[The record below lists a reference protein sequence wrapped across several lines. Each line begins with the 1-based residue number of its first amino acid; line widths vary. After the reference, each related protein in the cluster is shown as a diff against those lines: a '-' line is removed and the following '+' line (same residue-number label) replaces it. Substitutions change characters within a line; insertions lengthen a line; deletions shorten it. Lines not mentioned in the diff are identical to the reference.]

1 MAITVADLKFFQSER
16 MTDNEDG
23 GGQMSGTEIV
33 SGADNQIFDDIS
45 DVDRAAGDVSIRKIY
60 AAVTSTDT
68 DKYLDAGIVI
78 FREPEDPAASVLAFS
93 TSDYYDER
101 AALRNRL
108 EQTISRGGRWNGW
121 LWGQHLTGQRALVIW
136 QRPEATLIATGARL
150 ELVAKSGSTE
160 LHSQFLWITRVIDN
174 LRTIYEVY
182 GDQTLQYAVREL
194 ICELAEPL
202 QYDFSGLE
210 PSRGDPAASLAT
222 TLLYDTRYNAE
233 AVPLFGVQP
242 LIEAASVSDF
252 SVKVASLYTAVI
264 PTALVETALPD
275 VTPGGDSPALIAGQT
290 GTINFTTTLQTIK
303 PTVAL
308 YLGSGAQPG
317 SISIS
322 VSGATLTDN
331 NGVMLLSGAEIGTV
345 DYGNGILTWNSACP
359 NYSTSSKSITF
370 TPAARPLRVADT
382 AAQVVTTSNRGYVW
396 VLTLTPIPAPLTLR
410 VAYQV
415 NNVWY
420 VLTEQGGGVIAGVDS
435 SYGSGSL
442 NFSTGT
448 VMITTGAFPDVNSL
462 ILYTWGTP
470 INYTAR
476 GGDPVDAPV
485 VRGQTAHTGIAPGTV
500 AVEWTVGVTTYTL
513 DDDPAADGNLTGT
526 GGVGFIR
533 YATGEWWVRPTT
545 LPPVN
550 TDFSIDYDYGAPTEE
565 TFSHPVRE
573 LDGTLLL
580 TLQAIPREH
589 SVEVEWNLLVEDY
602 EAEYSYEAEFIPN
615 ASRQFDPIKIVRDD
629 GAGVLTI
636 SGGTN
641 GTITYASKTVQFL
654 PDVTVSIPKPLYS
667 KHLIG
672 TETVI
677 YPEGSNVIS
686 TYRTLFDGYEYIS
699 AGAQYPNDES
709 GLVKVRYREV
719 GGDSSASETAT
730 LEQLELDLTKGY
742 GETLV
747 AGSSRFTLGG
757 STYVDVAG
765 QLYRD
770 TSPATGA
777 GTLCGTLDRSTGRVR
792 INSWTSG
799 GANSVSLQA
808 LTTELGGQPVE
819 EVVFRT
825 PTNPLRAGSLQ
836 LRYQLLTGTAK
847 SKTVDDT
854 GLLSDSDCTLRVD
867 YPLGI
872 VRARFGLWKVD
883 SELTPEE
890 KLESWYDP
898 DARVTIGGVLK
909 IWKSIPVLADSIIYN
924 AVAQTTLP
932 PDSNLLGI
940 NAARLPVDGRAL
952 IYNVGRLALVHH
964 TESHSENSLS
974 PTQQVDM
981 GRARLYR
988 VVIDDAGSQR
998 LPASFY
1004 TVNRETGIVTM
1015 AADLNL
1021 TGYSGPYTFAHT
1033 VADLARIVSMDINGT
1048 LTLNRALSHAYPADD
1063 SRISGVLYAGTLQAR
1078 YTHLFAQS
1086 TWTDVWQDTR
1096 IGSEPLAQYNDV
1108 TYPITVSNRG
1118 AYPDRYLIK
1127 FTSNSTFQCFGENLG
1142 FIANGNIN
1150 EDFTPV
1156 NPLTSTA
1163 YSSIDYRG
1171 WGGSWATGNC
1181 LRFNIV
1187 GACYPVDMVRAL
1199 QPSDPSGLDVDSVE
1213 ILFIGNVDV

>member
-1 MAITVADLKFFQSER
+1 MAITVADLKFFQAER
-16 MTDNEDG
+16 MTDNDDG
-23 GGQMSGTEIV
+23 GGRMTGTALV
-33 SGADNQIFDDIS
+33 SGADNQIFDDLS
-45 DVDRAAGDVSIRKIY
+45 DVDRAAGDVSIRKTF
-60 AAVTSTDT
+60 AAVTSADT
-68 DKYLDAGIVI
+68 DKYLDAGVVL
-78 FREPEDPAASVLAFS
+78 FKNPADENVSVLLFS
-93 TSDYYDER
+93 TGDYYDER
-101 AALRNRL
+101 AALKTRL

-121 LWGQHLTGQRALVIW
+121 LWGQHLEGQRALVIW
-136 QRPEATLIATGARL
+136 QRPEAALIATGARL
-150 ELVAKSGSTE
+150 ELVSKANGVE
-160 LHSQFLWITRVIDN
+160 QHSQFLWVTRVIDN
-174 LRTIYEVY
+174 LRTIYEAY
-182 GDQTLQYAVREL
+182 NEQTLQYTVREL

-202 QYDFSGLE
+202 QYDFAGLE
-210 PSRGDPAASLAT
+210 PSRGDPATPSMG

-233 AVPLFGVQP
+233 AVPLFGIQP
-242 LIEAASVSDF
+242 TTEAAAPTDF
-252 SVKVASLYTAVI
+252 SIKIADLYTPVI
-264 PTALVETALPD
+264 PTALSETALPD
-275 VTPGGDSPALIAGQT
+275 VTPGGDSPTLVGANL
-290 GTINFTTTLQTIK
+290 GTVQFSTTTETIK
-303 PTVAL
+303 PGVSL
-308 YLGSGAQPG
+308 YCGTGILPG
-317 SISIS
+317 TLSIS
-322 VSGATLTDN
+322 VSGATITDA
-331 NGVMLLSGAEIGTV
+331 NGAALLSGADIGAV
-345 DYGNGILTWNSACP
+345 DYGNGVIAWNSNCP
-359 NYSTSSKSITF
+359 NYSTASKTITF
-370 TPAARPLRVADT
+370 RPAARPLRVADT

-396 VLTLTPIPAPLTLR
+396 VLTLSPIPAPGTLR

-420 VLTEQGGGVIAGVDS
+420 VLTDQGTGLLRGVDS

-448 VMITTGAFPDVNSL
+448 AMITTGALPDVNSL

-470 INYTAR
+470 INYTVR
-476 GGDPVDAPV
+476 GGDTVDAPV
-485 VRGQTAHTGIAPGTV
+485 VRGQTTQAGVAPGSV
-500 AVEWTVGVTTYTL
+500 VVEWTVGATTYTL

-550 TDFSIDYDYGAPTEE
+550 TEFSIDYDYGTPTEE

-602 EAEYSYEAEFIPN
+602 EAEYSYEAEFIPS

-641 GTITYASKTVQFL
+641 GTLTYASKTVQFL

-677 YPEGSNVIS
+677 SPEGSNVIS
-686 TYRTLFDGYEYIS
+686 TYRTLFDGYEYIP

-770 TSPATGA
+770 PSPATGA
-777 GTLCGTLDRSTGRVR
+777 GALCGTLDRSTGRAR
-792 INSWTSG
+792 ITAWTAG
-799 GANSVSLQA
+799 GANSVNLQA

-825 PTNPLRAGSLQ
+825 PTNPLRAGTLQ
-836 LRYQLLTGTAK
+836 LRYELLTGAAK

-909 IWKSIPVLADSIIYN
+909 IWKPTPALADSIVYN
-924 AVAQTTLP
+924 AVAQTFLP
-932 PDSNLLGI
+932 PDSALLGI

-952 IYNVGRLALVHH
+952 TYNVGRLVLIHH
-964 TESHSENSLS
+964 TESFTESSLS
-974 PTQQVDM
+974 PTQVLDCE
-981 GRARLYR
+981 RERLYR
-988 VVIDDAGSQR
+988 VVIEDSLGARVGADQ
-998 LPASFY
+998 Y
-1004 TVNRETGIVTM
+1004 TVDRAAGTVTLSPS
-1015 AADLNL
+1015 LNL
-1021 TGYSGPYTFAHT
+1021 TGFTAPYTIQHT
-1033 VADLARIVSMDINGT
+1033 VADLARLVAVDINGT
-1048 LTLNRALSHAYPADD
+1048 LTLNKPLSHTYPAED
-1063 SRISGVLYAGTLQAR
+1063 SRVSSVLYIGTLQAR
-1078 YTHLFAQS
+1078 VAHVFAQS
-1086 TWTDVWQDTR
+1086 TWTSVWSDTL
-1096 IGSEPLAQYNDV
+1096 IGSAPLAQYNDAQ
-1108 TYPITVSNRG
+1108 YPILVSNLG
-1118 AYPDRYLIK
+1118 AYPDRFLVQ
-1127 FTSNSTFQCFGENLG
+1127 FTSSTAFRVIGENLG
-1142 FIANGNIN
+1142 IIAIGDTTQDCAPLNSLTGQPY
-1150 EDFTPV
+1150 FTIQ
-1156 NPLTSTA
+1156 
-1163 YSSIDYRG
+1163 YEG
-1171 WGGSWATGNC
+1171 WGSGWATGNC
-1181 LRFNIV
+1181 LRFNLI
-1187 GACYPVDMVRAL
+1187 GACYPVDLIRAT
-1199 QPSDPSGLDVDSVE
+1199 QPSEPTGTDDSIELLLV
-1213 ILFIGNVDV
+1213 GNVDA